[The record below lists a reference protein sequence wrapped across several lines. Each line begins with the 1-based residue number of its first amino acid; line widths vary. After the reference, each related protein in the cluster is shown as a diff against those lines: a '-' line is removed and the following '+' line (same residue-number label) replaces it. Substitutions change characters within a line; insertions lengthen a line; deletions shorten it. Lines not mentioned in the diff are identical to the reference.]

1 MKIKLYCL
9 KINENEIKTTEYK
22 ELGKFVRRNR
32 KDIKEILCFSCE
44 IPKNKL
50 EKTLEYSVEELHK
63 LKKKGIGNTKENS
76 YPRNGATIII

>member
-9 KINENEIKTTEYK
+9 KINENEIKTTDYK

-32 KDIKEILCFSCE
+32 KDIKEILCFSWE

-50 EKTLEYSVEELHK
+50 ERALEYSIEELYE
-63 LKKKGIGNTKENS
+63 LKKKGVTNAKEYS
-76 YPRNGATIII
+76 